1 MNNYEYIIASLPVP
15 SPDSQDLDPEALI
28 GFIRSQCSPSDCA
41 FIDSL
46 LDSFDGKKLDFAYY
60 SRALGSK
67 NRFLREFVLFDLQMR
82 NVKVEYLNK
91 VLGRP
96 EGLDIMPVP
105 GREEENGYS
114 FEAAPAVMAVLEQSD
129 ILSRERGLDKLLW
142 EKAEELTRMDLFD
155 IDVILSFI
163 AKLKITV
170 RWNKLDPR
178 TGREMF
184 RKLVQEIR
192 NTR

>member
-1 MNNYEYIIASLPVP
+1 
-15 SPDSQDLDPEALI
+15 
-28 GFIRSQCSPSDCA
+28 
-41 FIDSL
+41 
-46 LDSFDGKKLDFAYY
+46 
-60 SRALGSK
+60 
-67 NRFLREFVLFDLQMR
+67 
-82 NVKVEYLNK
+82 
-91 VLGRP
+91 
-96 EGLDIMPVP
+96 
-105 GREEENGYS
+105 
-114 FEAAPAVMAVLEQSD
+114 MAVLEQSD

-163 AKLKITV
+163 AKLKITD